1 MMFLPVRIPFF
12 FGDREYQWRSISESA
27 HVPFFRPLR
36 AICFTADD
44 FLPSF
49 DQDGL
54 SADVMSLTR

>member
-1 MMFLPVRIPFF
+1 MKFLPVRIPFF

-44 FLPSF
+44 FLQVLIKM
-49 DQDGL
+49 DCRQML
-54 SADVMSLTR
+54 